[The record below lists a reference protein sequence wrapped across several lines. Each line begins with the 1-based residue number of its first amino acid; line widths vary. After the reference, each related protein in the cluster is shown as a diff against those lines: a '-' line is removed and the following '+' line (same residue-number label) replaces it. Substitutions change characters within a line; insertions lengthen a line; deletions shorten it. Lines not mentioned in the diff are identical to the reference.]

1 MEARFSCKTNIV
13 NTVVHGKKTQP
24 SNSFVGLSK
33 QNGNITLY
41 IITSK
46 SPDTKWTYNIS
57 KRLVMLFPQCSV
69 WQLYQEKHFKIL

>member
-13 NTVVHGKKTQP
+13 NTVVNGKKTQP